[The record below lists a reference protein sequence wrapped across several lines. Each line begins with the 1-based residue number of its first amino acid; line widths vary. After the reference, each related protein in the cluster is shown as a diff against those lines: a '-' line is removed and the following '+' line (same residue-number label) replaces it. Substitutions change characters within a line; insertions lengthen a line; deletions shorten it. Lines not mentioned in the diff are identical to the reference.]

1 MISHIISFPENNVV
15 LSRLPHAS
23 RYVRMDATDV
33 CRTVSSSHSHYSIDH
48 HTGAPVRI
56 MEAHKDISEMSF
68 EEFFSEPK
76 ARAER
81 KDSAKAVPPSE
92 SRRTAESAGSRQG
105 FAGAGPKVNYTAGRF
120 QLYVP
125 RYAGLDTD
133 RFDVAIDCPQGVI
146 PMGRLESVRQKGGRT
161 TRPSTLDLT
170 TVGVSPM
177 EQFKLTI
184 DGETVFENRP
194 RQVLFFNNIGLP
206 MNKPVGDVYAI
217 HLPSVSLRL
226 VRAEVIEDTVKDGLA
241 VTRLDVSVA
250 GGVWVD
256 DSVPEVQVA
265 PAEEVHVEE
274 PKPAK
279 VKKAPVKR
287 VRVKGS
293 ISLSP
298 GSKDADILYGGE
310 ELQLY
315 PAEVTVRPVVEGC
328 DISECSLSLRSEEG
342 SVIAGPVQASQS
354 VDLDSA
360 GAFGPA
366 TVVLEREGK
375 VLAESK
381 VFLIPGFTCSYEGKG
396 DIVDD
401 PVVEFSFA
409 DVSGSRNMYDENAY
423 GPFEHDGITFYIRWA
438 VPAVTYDLGDGP
450 VRYAPVDVDIADLKA
465 DRMRI
470 IVKGARKKAL
480 FFGGEKGKKTDVTPG
495 WDGEYYDVD
504 LEPIREEVYSHPSS
518 TYCFYITV
526 NSFPNRRFMRITNPV
541 RLKARFEEGYIVADV
556 DEAAPECVCRLYGF
570 NGVQNDVAL
579 VPGENRVLVDADVIE
594 AEVLELDGSKVRLSV
609 PVSVRHLPFLQKD
622 AMGDLWLYVSR
633 SKRIPL
639 PAGLIVDGKP
649 VPNAI
654 KAWHDRIVRMN
665 PELRNV
671 TLAMMQKAFTDYG
684 E

>member
-1 MISHIISFPENNVV
+1 
-15 LSRLPHAS
+15 
-23 RYVRMDATDV
+23 
-33 CRTVSSSHSHYSIDH
+33 
-48 HTGAPVRI
+48 

-76 ARAER
+76 TKAER
-81 KDSAKAVPPSE
+81 KDSAKAVPPNE

-125 RYAGLDTD
+125 RYTGLDTD
-133 RFDVAIDCPQGVI
+133 RFDAAIDCLQGVI

-161 TRPSTLDLT
+161 TRPNTLDLT
-170 TVGVSPM
+170 SVGVSPM
-177 EQFKLTI
+177 EHFKLTI

-226 VRAEVIEDTVKDGLA
+226 VRAEVMEDTVKDGLA
-241 VTRLDVSVA
+241 ITRLDVSVA

-256 DSVPEVQVA
+256 DSVPEAPVQ
-265 PAEEVHVEE
+265 AEEAPVEE
-274 PKPAK
+274 PKPVKA
-279 VKKAPVKR
+279 KKAPVKR

-293 ISLSP
+293 FTVAP
-298 GSKDADILYGGE
+298 GSRDAEVLYGGD

-315 PAEVTVRPVVEGC
+315 PATVNVRPTVEGC
-328 DISECSLSLRSEEG
+328 DASECTLSLRSESG
-342 SVIAGPVQASQS
+342 DIIAGPVQAAPS
-354 VDLDSA
+354 VDLDA
-360 GAFGPA
+360 EGAFGPA

-375 VLAESK
+375 ALAESK
-381 VFLIPGFTCSYEGKG
+381 VFLIPGFECSYEGKG

-409 DVSGSRNMYDENAY
+409 GISGTRNMYDDDAY
-423 GPFEHDGITFYIRWA
+423 GPFEHEGVTFYIRWA
-438 VPAVTYDLGDGP
+438 VPAVTYDLGNGP

-470 IVKGARKKAL
+470 TVKGARKKSL
-480 FFGGEKGKKTDVTPG
+480 FFGGEKGKKTDVTPE
-495 WDGEYYDVD
+495 WDGEYYDVE

-526 NSFPNRRFMRITNPV
+526 NSFPNRRFMRIVNPV
-541 RLKARFEEGYIVADV
+541 RLKARFEDGCVVADV
-556 DEAAPECVCRLYGF
+556 DASAPECVCRLHCF
-570 NGVQNDVAL
+570 NGVQRDVPL
-579 VPGENRVLVDADVIE
+579 VSGENRVPVDGDVIE
-594 AEVLELDGSKVRLSV
+594 AEVLEMDGQKVRLSV
-609 PVSVRHLPFLQKD
+609 PVSVRNLPFLQKD

-649 VPNAI
+649 VNDAI
-654 KAWHDRIVRMN
+654 KAWHERIVRMN

-671 TLAMMQKAFTDYG
+671 TLAMMQRAFSDYG